1 MEASFDKGRAI
12 SKTVGW
18 FAVIG
23 REVETNAAGARKLI
37 RRGGGEIR
45 NIKEAMDGPALFPWQ
60 L

>member
-23 REVETNAAGARKLI
+23 REGETNAAGARKLI
-37 RRGGGEIR
+37 RRGGEIR
-45 NIKEAMDGPALFPWQ
+45 NIKEAMDGPVLFPWQ